1 MDTPAKR
8 RRLNASVN
16 KPFKSPMRTPFKPNA
31 NPPSASPLGT
41 APVKLVNDSPTQNSL
56 HSPLLPRKLPLTPS
70 KRPIPASTYIKPT
83 PPTSESLL
91 LSRQNR
97 TLETSILRQKQD
109 LDTLKQ
115 ALAILSSPKS
125 LELEDLAEKWRTAS
139 RLAAEEV
146 FAGARDKV
154 NKMGGVGAW
163 RERENERANFGKQW
177 DEPPPTNDDDD
188 TDDDDEE
195 TSEEEEEDEEDER
208 VDKADK
214 PIKLSKKEMKQLERE
229 ARVARE
235 EVWGYDDDTAKVKK
249 AKEEEALMRDDDGF
263 TMDMMLKTMNIDLEL
278 IGYDKRRQQ
287 WVG

>member
-1 MDTPAKR
+1 
-8 RRLNASVN
+8 
-16 KPFKSPMRTPFKPNA
+16 MRTPFKSNP
-31 NPPSASPLGT
+31 NPPSASPLSA
-41 APVKLVNDSPTQNSL
+41 APIGLSDDSPIPNIPRP
-56 HSPLLPRKLPLTPS
+56 SPFPPKLPSTPL
-70 KRPIPASTYIKPT
+70 KRPIPASTYVKPA

-91 LSRQNR
+91 LTRQNR
-97 TLETSILRQKQD
+97 TLETAILRQKQD

-115 ALAILSSPKS
+115 ALAVLSSPKS
-125 LELEDLAEKWRTAS
+125 QELENLAEKWRAAS
-139 RLAAEEV
+139 RLAAEEL

-188 TDDDDEE
+188 DDDDEE
-195 TSEEEEEDEEDER
+195 SSEEEEDEEEGDER

-214 PIKLSKKEMKQLERE
+214 PIKLSKKEMRQLEKE

-235 EVWGYDDDTAKVKK
+235 EVWGYDDDTARVQKV
-249 AKEEEALMRDDDGF
+249 KEEEEAMMRDDDGF
-263 TMDMMLKTMNIDLEL
+263 TIDMMLKTMNIDLEL

-287 WVG
+287 WIG

>member
-31 NPPSASPLGT
+31 NPLSASPLTT
-41 APVKLVNDSPTQNSL
+41 APVKLIDDFPTQT
-56 HSPLLPRKLPLTPS
+56 SPKAALLPRRLPSTPL

-83 PPTSESLL
+83 PPPSESLL

-125 LELEDLAEKWRTAS
+125 LELENLAEKWRTAS

-177 DEPPPTNDDDD
+177 DEPPPTNDDED
-188 TDDDDEE
+188 TDENDEE
-195 TSEEEEEDEEDER
+195 TSEEEEEEGDGR
-208 VDKADK
+208 VDKADR
-214 PIKLSKKEMKQLERE
+214 PVKLSKKEMRQLERE

-249 AKEEEALMRDDDGF
+249 AKEEEALMRDDDVS
-263 TMDMMLKTMNIDLEL
+263 L
-278 IGYDKRRQQ
+278 
-287 WVG
+287 